1 MPKPKNPI
9 QQKTYV
15 MPSIEVSTNKAEER
29 KSPVPFAEISEVD
42 IENRYTTG
50 DLPKLMRELPSII
63 SYSENGNYVG
73 YTNLT
78 MRGFNQRRISVMING
93 IPQNDPEDHNF
104 YWINVNNIAPSLGEI
119 QVQRGAGLSNYGSA
133 AIAGTIYLT
142 TSNFANDPG
151 VRVSSGL
158 GYQEFGAARKE
169 SGQQVSK
176 FQIEASSGMV
186 GNYAVYGKFGRINS
200 FGYRDQSYATLNSYF
215 LSAARFDENFSTQI
229 NIYGGSQN
237 DGLAY
242 TGLPKAYVDDEE
254 LRLENYNYWSYD
266 STGNNVNWTTD
277 RRPQE
282 VEQFSQPQ
290 IEILNDWDINDK
302 LSLKSALFY
311 KRGEGYFDFD
321 GTGWTTKESY
331 FLTEENGFPGA
342 EDPRNPIIR
351 AFVGND
357 YWGWIPRLV
366 YDHGDGEL
374 LVGVEMRFNKS
385 DRWGKLQFAEN
396 YPENFNPDY
405 KFYSHNGTRE
415 IFSIFASEKYNVTEK
430 LSLSA
435 EGQLV
440 YHSYGIENEQ
450 LGGNFTEYNTS
461 AGETVGNGDPI
472 FDIKYLFFNPRV
484 GANYNIDNFHNVYG
498 MAAYTSREPRM
509 RNLYAA
515 EDAYFGATPLFEKE
529 GDAGNTRYD
538 FDNPLVE
545 PEKMFNIEAGYS
557 FRSAKYYANA
567 NFYWMEYFDELVS
580 SGQLDIFGAP
590 IDGNAP
596 RTRHFGLELQASALL
611 LASDYGNI
619 SLGGNATFSQNEIIE
634 YDFATNTGETV
645 SLEGNSIAGFP
656 DFMAN
661 LRLTYEVTGLYASVH
676 MHHVGGFY
684 TDNFGDMITGDPR
697 IFEHLNLF
705 GEYYADNKLDS
716 YTVFNADV
724 NYRFE
729 KIPGFQSLTL
739 KAQVTNLTNLLYAG
753 GAVGRNFFPA
763 AERMIFLRAE
773 VEL

>member
-1 MPKPKNPI
+1 MKKLLFTIIMVFGFIKIHAQTEEPDTT
-9 QQKTYV
+9 KTYV

-266 STGNNVNWTTD
+266 STGKNVNWTTD

-311 KRGEGYFDFD
+311 KKGRGLFRFRWNRLDNKGV
-321 GTGWTTKESY
+321 
-331 FLTEENGFPGA
+331 LFPHGG
-342 EDPRNPIIR
+342 EWLPRCRRP
-351 AFVGND
+351 A
-357 YWGWIPRLV
+357 
-366 YDHGDGEL
+366 
-374 LVGVEMRFNKS
+374 
-385 DRWGKLQFAEN
+385 Q
-396 YPENFNPDY
+396 PDY
-405 KFYSHNGTRE
+405 
-415 IFSIFASEKYNVTEK
+415 
-430 LSLSA
+430 
-435 EGQLV
+435 
-440 YHSYGIENEQ
+440 
-450 LGGNFTEYNTS
+450 
-461 AGETVGNGDPI
+461 
-472 FDIKYLFFNPRV
+472 PR
-484 GANYNIDNFHNVYG
+484 FC
-498 MAAYTSREPRM
+498 R
-509 RNLYAA
+509 
-515 EDAYFGATPLFEKE
+515 
-529 GDAGNTRYD
+529 
-538 FDNPLVE
+538 
-545 PEKMFNIEAGYS
+545 
-557 FRSAKYYANA
+557 
-567 NFYWMEYFDELVS
+567 
-580 SGQLDIFGAP
+580 
-590 IDGNAP
+590 
-596 RTRHFGLELQASALL
+596 
-611 LASDYGNI
+611 
-619 SLGGNATFSQNEIIE
+619 
-634 YDFATNTGETV
+634 
-645 SLEGNSIAGFP
+645 
-656 DFMAN
+656 
-661 LRLTYEVTGLYASVH
+661 
-676 MHHVGGFY
+676 
-684 TDNFGDMITGDPR
+684 
-697 IFEHLNLF
+697 
-705 GEYYADNKLDS
+705 
-716 YTVFNADV
+716 
-724 NYRFE
+724 
-729 KIPGFQSLTL
+729 
-739 KAQVTNLTNLLYAG
+739 
-753 GAVGRNFFPA
+753 
-763 AERMIFLRAE
+763 
-773 VEL
+773 